1 MKTTALPVYDK
12 DSSMYDDMLNV
23 WRNMC
28 AYNMAFGRHASKEGN
43 IMAQQKRNTPL
54 A

>member
-1 MKTTALPVYDK
+1 
-12 DSSMYDDMLNV
+12 
-23 WRNMC
+23 MC

-54 A
+54 LRKRYDSDS